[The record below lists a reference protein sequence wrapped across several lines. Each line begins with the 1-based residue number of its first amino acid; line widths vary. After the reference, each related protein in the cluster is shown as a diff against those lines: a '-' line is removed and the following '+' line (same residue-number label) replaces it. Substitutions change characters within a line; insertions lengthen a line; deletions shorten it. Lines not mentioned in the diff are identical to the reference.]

1 MDPSDKP
8 QKARLGISSYVD
20 IRWLVLRDTCLIMS
34 VTMLFFGANH
44 IRIGSETLGWVSLL
58 FSLTMLLTAYRL
70 NRTRSDQSGGMF
82 ILICGALV
90 ILLTV
95 YTDSYGIYWSYVELT
110 VSFLILKRRS
120 AIKFNIVFIPL
131 IIMASV
137 DTIGAETGVRVGGTL
152 MLLAVLSYVFTIRAA
167 DRDRKRV
174 SYAIEVRKANTAK
187 SDFIANMSH
196 EMRTPLTVIMGHAEN
211 LSDGTHP
218 NSASEG
224 YLAAIVSNAKALSLM
239 IDDVMDLARLEGSN
253 MAASKSRLEV
263 APFIVELGRDWQ
275 FSVENSGVQFIIN
288 VNRPVPRYLHTDGVK
303 LKQILSKLISNA
315 AKFTDSGSIELSVE
329 YLSDSCKL
337 AFSVIDTG
345 FGVAPE
351 FRDRL
356 FEKFTQA
363 DTSMTRNQGGVGL
376 GLYIS
381 KSLAQLLDADLSYKP
396 LVEGSEFR
404 LSLQLD
410 SIPEEWTDENA
421 SWEISASPEVL
432 LPKQFVGRVL
442 IVEDSVAITF
452 LIELLLG
459 KMGVNC
465 KAVDNGL
472 SAVEILRVESFA
484 LVLMDLQMPIMSGID
499 ATKAIKQFDSDT
511 PIVALSADVLLYD
524 KGSSQFEEF
533 DGLLAKPVEMAQLQ
547 GILEK
552 YLPLADAV
560 NVAQENSV

>member
-1 MDPSDKP
+1 MDLSEKP
-8 QKARLGISSYVD
+8 QNARLGIQSYLE

-34 VTMLFFGANH
+34 VTMLFFGGNNL
-44 IRIGSETLGWVSLL
+44 RIGSETLGWVSLL
-58 FSLTMLLTAYRL
+58 FSLIMLLTAYRL

-82 ILICGALV
+82 ILISGALV

-95 YTDSYGIYWSYVELT
+95 YTNSYGIYWSYVELT
-110 VSFLILKRRS
+110 VSFLVVTKRS
-120 AIKFNIVFIPL
+120 AIKFNSVFIPL
-131 IIMASV
+131 IIIASF
-137 DTIGAETGVRVGGTL
+137 DTMGAEAGVRVGATL
-152 MLLAVLSYVFTIRAA
+152 ILLAVCSYVFTIRAE

-174 SYAIEVRKANTAK
+174 RYAIELKKADSAK

-196 EMRTPLTVIMGHAEN
+196 EMRTPLTVIMGYAEN
-211 LSDGTHP
+211 LSNSSYP
-218 NSASEG
+218 NATSQD
-224 YLAAIVSNAKALSLM
+224 YLAAIVSNAKSLSLM
-239 IDDVMDLARLEGSN
+239 IDDVLYLSSLEGSN
-253 MAASKSRLEV
+253 ITASRSRLEL
-263 APFIVELGRDWQ
+263 APYIAALGRDWQ
-275 FSVENSGVQFIIN
+275 FNVENSDVEFVLS
-288 VNRPVPRYLHTDGVK
+288 VNQPLPRYLHTDSEK
-303 LKQILSKLISNA
+303 LKQILSNLISNA
-315 AKFTDSGSIELSVE
+315 VKFTDSGSIELSVE
-329 YLSDSCKL
+329 YLSDGCKL

-381 KSLAQLLDADLSYKP
+381 KSLAQLIDADLSYKP

-410 SIPEEWTDENA
+410 SIPEEWAGESA
-421 SWEISASPEVL
+421 SWETSASPEVL

-459 KMGVNC
+459 KMGISC

-499 ATKAIKQFDSDT
+499 ATKAIRQFDSDT

-533 DGLLAKPVEMAQLQ
+533 NGLLAKPVEMAQLQ
-547 GILEK
+547 ETLEK

>member
-1 MDPSDKP
+1 
-8 QKARLGISSYVD
+8 
-20 IRWLVLRDTCLIMS
+20 
-34 VTMLFFGANH
+34 
-44 IRIGSETLGWVSLL
+44 
-58 FSLTMLLTAYRL
+58 
-70 NRTRSDQSGGMF
+70 
-82 ILICGALV
+82 
-90 ILLTV
+90 
-95 YTDSYGIYWSYVELT
+95 SYGIYWSYVELT

-137 DTIGAETGVRVGGTL
+137 DTMGAETGVRVGGTL

>member
-1 MDPSDKP
+1 MDLSEKP
-8 QKARLGISSYVD
+8 QKANLGVSSYLE
-20 IRWLVLRDTCLIMS
+20 IRWLVLRDTCLIIS
-34 VTMLFFGANH
+34 VVLLFYSANNL
-44 IRIGSETLGWVSLL
+44 RIGSETLGWFGIL
-58 FSLTMLLTAYRL
+58 FSLIMLLTAYRL
-70 NRTRSDQSGGMF
+70 NRTRSEQSIGMF

-90 ILLTV
+90 IFLTI
-95 YTDSYGIYWSYVELT
+95 YTNSYGVYWSYVELSW
-110 VSFLILKRRS
+110 SFIVVKRRS
-120 AIKFNIVFIPL
+120 AIKFNIVFVPL
-131 IIMASV
+131 IIMAVV
-137 DTIGAETGVRVGGTL
+137 DTMGVETGVRVGGTL
-152 MLLAVLSYVFTIRAA
+152 MLLAVLSYVFTIRSE
-167 DRDRKRV
+167 DRDRKRAR
-174 SYAIEVRKANTAK
+174 YAIELKKADSAK

-196 EMRTPLTVIMGHAEN
+196 EMRTPLTVIMGYAEN
-211 LSDGTHP
+211 LL
-218 NSASEG
+218 NSSYTNATSQDQ
-224 YLAAIVSNAKALSLM
+224 LAAIVSNAKSLSLM
-239 IDDVMDLARLEGSN
+239 IDDVLDLSRLEGDN
-253 MAASKSRLEV
+253 MTATRSRLEL
-263 APFIVELGRDWQ
+263 APYIAALGRDWQ
-275 FSVENSGVQFIIN
+275 SCIENSDVEFVLS
-288 VNRPVPRYLHTDGVK
+288 VNQPLPRYLHTDSEK
-303 LKQILSKLISNA
+303 LKQILSNLISNA
-315 AKFTDSGSIELSVE
+315 VKSTGSGSIELSVE

-363 DTSMTRNQGGVGL
+363 DTSMTQNQEGIGL

-410 SIPEEWTDENA
+410 SIPEEWADESA
-421 SWEISASPEVL
+421 SLEISASPEVL

-442 IVEDSVAITF
+442 IVEDSAAITF

-459 KMGVNC
+459 KMGISC

-499 ATKAIKQFDSDT
+499 ATKAIRQFDSDT

-524 KGSSQFEEF
+524 KGSSQLEEF
-533 DGLLAKPVEMAQLQ
+533 NSLLAKPVEMAQLQ
-547 GILEK
+547 DTLEK

>member
-1 MDPSDKP
+1 MDLSEKP
-8 QKARLGISSYVD
+8 QNARLGIQSYLE

-34 VTMLFFGANH
+34 VTMLFFGGNNL
-44 IRIGSETLGWVSLL
+44 RIGSETLGWVSLL
-58 FSLTMLLTAYRL
+58 FSLIMLLTAYRL

-82 ILICGALV
+82 ILISGALV

-95 YTDSYGIYWSYVELT
+95 YTNSYGIYWSYVELT
-110 VSFLILKRRS
+110 VSFLVVKKRS
-120 AIKFNIVFIPL
+120 AIKFNSVFIPL
-131 IIMASV
+131 IIIASF
-137 DTIGAETGVRVGGTL
+137 DTMGAEAGVRVGATL
-152 MLLAVLSYVFTIRAA
+152 ILLAVCSYVFTIRAE

-174 SYAIEVRKANTAK
+174 RYAIELKKADSAK

-196 EMRTPLTVIMGHAEN
+196 EMRTPLTVIMGYAEN
-211 LSDGTHP
+211 LLNSSYP
-218 NSASEG
+218 NATSQD
-224 YLAAIVSNAKALSLM
+224 YLAAIVSNAKSLSLM
-239 IDDVMDLARLEGSN
+239 IDDVLYLSSLEGSN
-253 MAASKSRLEV
+253 ITASRSRLEL
-263 APFIVELGRDWQ
+263 APYIAALGRDWQ
-275 FSVENSGVQFIIN
+275 FNVENSDVEFVLS
-288 VNRPVPRYLHTDGVK
+288 VNQPLPRYLHTDSEK
-303 LKQILSKLISNA
+303 LKQILSNLISNA
-315 AKFTDSGSIELSVE
+315 VKFTDSGSIELSVE
-329 YLSDSCKL
+329 YLSDGCKL

-381 KSLAQLLDADLSYKP
+381 KSLAQLIDADLSYKP

-410 SIPEEWTDENA
+410 SIPEEWAGESA
-421 SWEISASPEVL
+421 SWETSASPEVL

-459 KMGVNC
+459 KMGISC

-499 ATKAIKQFDSDT
+499 ATKAIRQFDSDT

-533 DGLLAKPVEMAQLQ
+533 NSLLAKPVEMAQLQ

>member
-1 MDPSDKP
+1 
-8 QKARLGISSYVD
+8 
-20 IRWLVLRDTCLIMS
+20 
-34 VTMLFFGANH
+34 
-44 IRIGSETLGWVSLL
+44 
-58 FSLTMLLTAYRL
+58 
-70 NRTRSDQSGGMF
+70 
-82 ILICGALV
+82 
-90 ILLTV
+90 
-95 YTDSYGIYWSYVELT
+95 
-110 VSFLILKRRS
+110 
-120 AIKFNIVFIPL
+120 
-131 IIMASV
+131 
-137 DTIGAETGVRVGGTL
+137 
-152 MLLAVLSYVFTIRAA
+152 
-167 DRDRKRV
+167 
-174 SYAIEVRKANTAK
+174 
-187 SDFIANMSH
+187 
-196 EMRTPLTVIMGHAEN
+196 
-211 LSDGTHP
+211 
-218 NSASEG
+218 
-224 YLAAIVSNAKALSLM
+224 
-239 IDDVMDLARLEGSN
+239 
-253 MAASKSRLEV
+253 
-263 APFIVELGRDWQ
+263 
-275 FSVENSGVQFIIN
+275 
-288 VNRPVPRYLHTDGVK
+288 

-381 KSLAQLLDADLSYKP
+381 KSLAQLIDADLSYKP

-410 SIPEEWTDENA
+410 SIPEEWAGESA
-421 SWEISASPEVL
+421 SWETSASPEVL